1 MNQLSIKSLTIALS
15 IIFLASCGG
24 GKKEEEFKFYT
35 LKEAGAQQL
44 ELTVE
49 ASGTVEAISSI
60 EIKSKASG
68 QVLFLGA
75 EIGDFVEK
83 GIVLAR
89 IDQRTPTNTLAQANA
104 DLEVAKV
111 RLSNAKN
118 QFNRSKR
125 LHDEGNISDKS
136 FEDAQEASSSAQAQF
151 VRAEVFLE
159 NARIALDDTSVRSP
173 IAGTVI
179 SRTAEVGQVITSPT
193 SAVGGG
199 TLLMEM
205 ADLNKVRVRA
215 LIDEIDIGKI
225 NIGQEVTL
233 KVSAYRDKRFTGVVS
248 KIEPMSRIDQN
259 VTTFPVLID
268 IENKDNLLLIG
279 MNTDVEI
286 EILNEEVALALPAG
300 SLRTRK
306 DIASVA
312 PLLGITQKDLNNFL
326 TEKVAGENFN
336 TFIVLKQTKKGAI
349 PSWVKVG
356 KTDLN
361 HVEVKSGINQKE
373 MVYVLPS
380 EGLIKYQQK
389 FSERLKGRFG

>member
-1 MNQLSIKSLTIALS
+1 MNHFLFKTLSIFFAAAL
-15 IIFLASCGG
+15 IVSCGDS
-24 GKKEEEFKFYT
+24 KKEEEFKFYA
-35 LKEAGAQQL
+35 LKEAGSQQL

-68 QVLFLGA
+68 QILFLGA
-75 EIGDFVEK
+75 EIGDNVDA
-83 GIVLAR
+83 GVVLAR

-118 QFNRSKR
+118 QFERSKR

-136 FEDAQEASSSAQAQF
+136 FEDAQESFSSARAQL

-179 SRTAEVGQVITSPT
+179 SRPAEVGQVITSPT

-225 NIGQEVTL
+225 SLGQEVTL
-233 KVSAYRDKRFTGVVS
+233 KVSAYRDKKFMGVVS
-248 KIEPMSRIDQN
+248 KIEPMSKIDQN

-286 EILNEEVALALPAG
+286 EILNEEVALALPAA

-306 DIASVA
+306 DVVSVA
-312 PLLGITQKDLNNFL
+312 QLLGIEENELNDFL
-326 TEKVAGENFN
+326 AKKVEGENFDA
-336 TFIVLKQTKKGAI
+336 FIVLKQTKKGAK
-349 PSWVKVG
+349 PVWVKVG

-361 HVEVKSGINQKE
+361 FVEVKQGISSNE
-373 MVYVLPS
+373 VVFVLPS
-380 EGLIKYQQK
+380 EGLIKYQQR
-389 FSERLKGRFG
+389 FSERIKSRFG